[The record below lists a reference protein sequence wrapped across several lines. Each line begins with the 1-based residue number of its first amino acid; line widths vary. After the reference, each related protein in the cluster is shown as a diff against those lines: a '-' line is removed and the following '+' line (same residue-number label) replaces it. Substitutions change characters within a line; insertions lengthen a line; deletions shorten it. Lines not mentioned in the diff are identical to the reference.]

1 MVENIL
7 EEYLVTLERVILSAG
22 GDEKS
27 INKAR
32 DGFTLQ
38 WRLQ

>member
-1 MVENIL
+1 M
-7 EEYLVTLERVILSAG
+7 LERVILSAG

-32 DGFTLQ
+32 DGF
-38 WRLQ
+38 RHYSGDYNK